1 LIGLNARA
9 VFLREVAT
17 AGTNVLIMFGGES
30 RARFYRLAT
39 YFFYKGYLSIRY
51 TTRSGVYAEE

>member
-1 LIGLNARA
+1 LIGLNAGA

-30 RARFYRLAT
+30 HF
-39 YFFYKGYLSIRY
+39 KI
-51 TTRSGVYAEE
+51 